1 MTVCRLLQRA
11 LQLLKV
17 ALAADELR
25 ESAPR
30 GEIEMA
36 AQRSGCDDFVNA
48 DRFGD
53 SFKFGRSQVA
63 QLEITLDQASRVCA
77 DDDTVRRRR
86 ALHARRDVDH
96 VTDR

>member
-1 MTVCRLLQRA
+1 MTVCRLLQCV

-17 ALAADELR
+17 TLAADELR
-25 ESAPR
+25 EPAPR

-63 QLEITLDQASRVCA
+63 QLEITFDQAPRVLA
-77 DDDTVRRRR
+77 DDYAVRRRG

-96 VTDR
+96 VADR